1 MKMVFA
7 GIWIVSLLLG
17 SVVPRDGMAQTQPA
31 TAAVPQDQDVQA
43 TREQVREIQF
53 MLLRLGLDP
62 GPLDGYP
69 RQLTNGAVR
78 RFEETYGLPLV
89 DLEPGGKVPAAFLT
103 RLRAEA
109 CSIFSRHSKYC
120 STRACRCT
128 SLRAVKP
135 ILSAIWRPSSR
146 RSLRLVTARAV
157 EPSKPS
163 FKKVSGV

>member
-62 GPLDGYP
+62 TG
-69 RQLTNGAVR
+69 R
-78 RFEETYGLPLV
+78 
-89 DLEPGGKVPAAFLT
+89 
-103 RLRAEA
+103 
-109 CSIFSRHSKYC
+109 
-120 STRACRCT
+120 
-128 SLRAVKP
+128 
-135 ILSAIWRPSSR
+135 
-146 RSLRLVTARAV
+146 TARTRPPNAPFV
-157 EPSKPS
+157 HRRLGRDIHCCCALSS
-163 FKKVSGV
+163 